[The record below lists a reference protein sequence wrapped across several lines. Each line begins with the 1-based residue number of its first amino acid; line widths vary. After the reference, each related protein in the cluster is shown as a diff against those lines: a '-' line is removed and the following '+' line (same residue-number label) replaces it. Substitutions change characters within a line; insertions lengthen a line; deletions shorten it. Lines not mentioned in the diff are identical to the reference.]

1 MMRDIEKRKLCEV
14 GLSAEVI
21 ERELNER
28 GVSIPRINLAW
39 ESESTNNDAREYC
52 KEHRGTAVFIADGQT
67 AGRGRR
73 GRSFA
78 SPHGAGIYM
87 SILLC
92 PKERLCELSAVTTFT
107 AVAVCRA
114 IERVCGLSADVKWVN
129 DIYHKGKKLGG
140 ILTEGAL
147 AEDMKTASYVVVG
160 IGLNVKKAPM
170 PRELSGI
177 VLSLEEA
184 CGSAYDR
191 NLLIAEILYEFLS
204 GLSSLGSPSVREEYK
219 RRCFLVGRE
228 VMVNR
233 LDRSYPAKVVGI
245 SDDMSLLLRLA
256 DGSEEK
262 LNTGEVSV
270 REM

>member
-1 MMRDIEKRKLCEV
+1 MTDEKMMPTLV
-14 GLSAEVI
+14 GLDASLI
-21 ERELNER
+21 EGELHKK
-28 GVSIPRINLAW
+28 GIDVPKINLVW
-39 ESESTNNDAREYC
+39 ESESTNLDAKEYYA
-52 KEHRGTAVFIADGQT
+52 RGGIDAVFIADGQT

-73 GRSFA
+73 GRSFS

-92 PKERLCELSAVTTFT
+92 PKERLCDLSAVTTFT

-129 DIYHKGKKLGG
+129 DIYYRGKKLGG

-160 IGLNVKKAPM
+160 IGLNVLRAPM
-170 PRELSGI
+170 PEELSGI

-184 CGSAYDR
+184 CGRAYDR
-191 NLLIAEILYEFLS
+191 NLLIAEILYEFLG

-233 LDRSYPAKVVGI
+233 LDRSYPAKVEGI

-270 REM
+270 REK

>member
-1 MMRDIEKRKLCEV
+1 MMWDIEKRRLCEV

-28 GVSIPRINLAW
+28 GIPIPRINIAW

-52 KEHRGTAVFIADGQT
+52 EEHRDTAVFIADGQT

-87 SILLC
+87 SILFCPDGSLC
-92 PKERLCELSAVTTFT
+92 DLTAVTTFT

-114 IERVCGLSADVKWVN
+114 IERVSGLCADIKWVN
-129 DIYHKGKKLGG
+129 DIYYKGKKLGG

-147 AEDMKTASYVVVG
+147 AEDMKSAKYVVVG
-160 IGLNVKKAPM
+160 IGLNVLRAQM
-170 PRELSGI
+170 PEELSDI
-177 VLSLEEA
+177 ALSIEEA
-184 CGSAYDR
+184 CGKVCDR
-191 NLLIAEILYEFLS
+191 NLLISEIISEFMD
-204 GLSSLGSPSVREEYK
+204 GLSSLGTADILDEYR
-219 RRCFLVGRE
+219 RRCFLLGRE
-228 VMVNR
+228 VTVHR
-233 LDRSYPAKVVGI
+233 LDRSYFAEVTGI
-245 SDDMSLLLRLA
+245 ADDASLLLRLP
-256 DGSEEK
+256 DGSTEK

-270 REM
+270 RER